1 MTIFIVPLLGLL
13 AAHGASGGSPPVW
26 DHTRPLTR
34 ITAALLEQAGDRVP
48 LVRSMLEALERS
60 DVVVYISHDLSDSLS
75 APPAHIRFVSH
86 VGGIRYLSVHI
97 NCWRIRERDRIAR
110 LGHELHHALEIAAD
124 PEVRDE
130 ASLVRLYQRI
140 GFPVRSRQFDT
151 RGARATEGRVRRQLS
166 GRQR

>member
-26 DHTRPLTR
+26 DHTRPLTT
-34 ITAALLEQAGDRVP
+34 ITARLVEQAGDQVP

-75 APPAHIRFVSH
+75 APPAHIRFVTRAS
-86 VGGIRYLSVHI
+86 GIRYLSVYI
-97 NCWRIRERDRIAR
+97 NCWRIRDMDRIAT

-124 PEVRDE
+124 PEVRDD

-140 GFPVRSRQFDT
+140 GFQVQPRQFDT
-151 RGARATEGRVRRQLS
+151 RGARTTESRVRRQLLE
-166 GRQR
+166 RQR